1 MSSIVGDGPAA
12 PVSLIDSQAAA
23 KGFKDAAFKALMY
36 LCIGVALGTL
46 VTLLIYVFGTGRSRI
61 GSDLYQLQPSQRP
74 ARAGYQS
81 ALVGSLLV
89 VVTAALLTVPLGVA
103 AALYL
108 EEFAHKRRWYNRMLE
123 LLIQNLAGVP
133 SIIYGI
139 LALGFIA
146 RKGAFGIGLGWGFTV
161 GTAALTLALVVLPTV
176 IIASREAIRAVPPS
190 LRSGGLALGATQW
203 QTTWRQVLPSA
214 VPGIATGTIL
224 AVSRALGESAPL
236 LLVGGVTFITKNPD
250 SLESPFSVMPLMIYN
265 YISQSRDGFVEL
277 AAAGIALL
285 LVVLLAM
292 NSIAIFV
299 RNKFQ
304 RKW

>member
-1 MSSIVGDGPAA
+1 MSIAFPSKAA
-12 PVSLIDSQAAA
+12 PTTLASADASS
-23 KGFKDAAFKALMY
+23 KRFKDGAFRGLMY
-36 LCIGVALGTL
+36 VCIAIALGTL
-46 VTLLIYVFGTGRSRI
+46 VTLLIYVFWTGRTRL
-61 GSDLYQLQPSQRP
+61 GFDLFQLQPSQRP
-74 ARAGYQS
+74 ARAGFQS
-81 ALVGSLLV
+81 AVVGSIFV
-89 VVTAALLTVPLGVA
+89 VGTAALITVPLGIS

-108 EEFAHKRRWYNRMLE
+108 EEFAHKSRWYNRLLE

-161 GTAALTLALVVLPTV
+161 GTAALTLALVILPTV
-176 IIASREAIRAVPPS
+176 IIAAREAIRAVPSS
-190 LRSGGLALGATQW
+190 LRSGALALGATQW

-224 AVSRALGESAPL
+224 GVSRALGESAPL

-250 SLESPFSVMPLMIYN
+250 SLDSPFSVMPLMIYN
-265 YISQSRDGFVEL
+265 YISQSRSGFVQL
-277 AAAGIALL
+277 AAAGIGLL
-285 LVVLLAM
+285 LFVLLAM

-304 RKW
+304 KKW